1 MGFLLYSQE
10 SWNENYDFEKV
21 KNKSSSLQ
29 WVIYMGWVIL
39 KEGEMVGFIVG
50 VAMPYIEKNNFRIE
64 DICISAHQQR
74 KGIGRESIERVT
86 E

>member
-64 DICISAHQQR
+64 DIKSLVR
-74 KGIGRESIERVT
+74 K
-86 E
+86 